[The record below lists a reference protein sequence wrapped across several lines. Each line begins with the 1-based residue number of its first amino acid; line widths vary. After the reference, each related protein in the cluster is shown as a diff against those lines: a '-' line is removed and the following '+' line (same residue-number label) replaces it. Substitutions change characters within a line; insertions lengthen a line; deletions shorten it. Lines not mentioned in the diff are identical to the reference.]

1 MSLAVGTRPAK
12 LGAMRVGYV
21 QFAPVFGEKERNL
34 RRIVE
39 LLDEKEADLWV
50 LPELC
55 TTGYQ
60 FTKEEELGELAET
73 ASGGPTLERMVR
85 LARER
90 NTYFVLGFAER
101 AGERFYNSAALLG
114 PEGLITVYRKAHLFF
129 REKHFFAPGD
139 RPFEVVRVR
148 GIPLGLLIC
157 YDHMFPEAARVLAL
171 QGAWILAHSANF
183 VLPGLG
189 QLTMRVR
196 ALENRVFVVT
206 ANRVGQEA
214 RAEPTL
220 TFTGMSQI
228 VDPTGEI
235 LATSSPTAEEA
246 VVVEIEPERARD
258 KKLTPLNDLF
268 ADRRPELYR
277 ELLR

>member
-21 QFAPVFGEKERNL
+21 QFAPVFGEKEKNL

-39 LLDEKEADLWV
+39 LLGEKEADLWV

-60 FTKEEELGELAET
+60 FTKEEELWELAET

-90 NTYFVLGFAER
+90 NAHFVLGFAER

-139 RPFEVVRVR
+139 RPFEVVRVH
-148 GIPLGLLIC
+148 GIPLGILIC

-171 QGAWILAHSANF
+171 QGAWILAHPANF

-228 VDPTGEI
+228 VAPTGEI
-235 LATSSPTAEEA
+235 LASSSQTAEEA